1 MANLVRWDP
10 VRDMMSLREAMDR
23 LFEESF
29 VHPRG
34 VLAPVEGAATLALD
48 VFESDDDVTV
58 RASIPGVNPDDIDI
72 SVTGDVLTIKGETS
86 EEREEKQ
93 GNYHLRERR
102 YGAFLRSVNLPAPV
116 NTDRAEAEFKNG
128 VLTLTLPKV
137 EEVKPK
143 SIKIRAR

>member
-102 YGAFLRSVNLPAPV
+102 YGAFQRSVNLPAPV
-116 NTDRAEAEFKNG
+116 NTDKAEAEFKNG

>member
-29 VHPRG
+29 VRPRG

-102 YGAFLRSVNLPAPV
+102 YGAFQRSVNLPAPV